1 MQLYINDT
9 LVELNKSIPFPL
21 TFQISDIRDL
31 SARKGSSS
39 KTITLPGTLINS
51 NIMSTVYALTTADST
66 SGSVIANFDPSIKAK
81 ARYYQDGILQF
92 EGIIQLKEC
101 IKKNGSW
108 SFNMVMFAEQID
120 IVGLLKNYKIKEL
133 GWSEYNHNLTALNQT
148 NSWTGVIQKDG
159 VNYDNYSG
167 TDWLGEGYYYG
178 LIDYGMDR
186 LTPTTFETDN
196 IPPQVFLKSIVDKMF
211 EKIGVTYDSE
221 FFDSQL
227 FKKLLMAY
235 EGGVLPVIDS
245 SIATAQSIETDQI
258 NFASGY
264 LIDSGFP
271 LFSFGGSGIHNL
283 PLYGQAALITQ
294 EVYYASDSG
303 TNVDPSSQIQSSE
316 PLKFVASSEGDYSFN
331 YSGSHDVNFDVS
343 VLAGSLAGTTTVDYG
358 MTCYYRL
365 EVNNV
370 VTQTNYLWN
379 NIVYGST
386 SLTNSFTANFDV
398 DIDLNLNVSDEVK
411 FSLVFKVENETR
423 VINTTT
429 TNVIFGLNWDVASN
443 TSALDLTY
451 AIQEI
456 QPGALINIKSFLPDM
471 DCFTF
476 FKGLVTM
483 FNLYVKPDTDN
494 PFKLNINPLNDFY
507 NGSANALNWT
517 ELLDESKDI
526 KVTPTVNFS
535 AKEYQFGFADDKD
548 YWNERY
554 QEDVTRQYGSK
565 SVKSGSQFAT
575 TVTKMIL
582 PFSNKLLGEIPE
594 TNLVVPRNFQVKT
607 DESGVSEITQKK
619 GKPFIVQIKNG
630 NVGTLQSG
638 DWTHINELDV
648 ATVKTEYPYV
658 GHLDDIDTPTFDL
671 QFDVPSYVFYNVPA
685 GVSYTTNN
693 LWLYHEK
700 FIKELIDRNGKML
713 SCSLRLNSNHINSLD
728 FGDLINIDGVVY
740 RLQKIAEYN
749 SNDDNSTKSE
759 LIRLIEGEG
768 IQTYTIPDVPVD
780 PYVPPSIGNRRV
792 TENNQRR
799 VTTDDETRIVE

>member
-1 MQLYINDT
+1 
-9 LVELNKSIPFPL
+9 
-21 TFQISDIRDL
+21 
-31 SARKGSSS
+31 
-39 KTITLPGTLINS
+39 
-51 NIMSTVYALTTADST
+51 MSTVYALTTADST

-159 VNYDNYSG
+159 VNYNNYSG

-196 IPPQVFLKSIVDKMF
+196 IPPQIFLKSIVDKMF

-235 EGGVLPVIDS
+235 EGGVLPNIDD
-245 SIATAQSIETDQI
+245 ATAALQSIEMDQKNNADGFI
-258 NFASGY
+258 LSEL
-264 LIDSGFP
+264 LIGTSFSPGV
-271 LFSFGGSGIHNL
+271 FSFTGATINNSN
-283 PLYGQAALITQ
+283 YS
-294 EVYYASDSG
+294 SDSG
-303 TNVDPSSQIQSSE
+303 TNVDPSSQIQSNE
-316 PLKFVASSEGDYSFN
+316 PLLFVAQQEGDYTLS
-331 YSGSHDVNFDVS
+331 YSGTHDVNADFVFVGAASNDGEVYCKFQAKS
-343 VLAGSLAGTTTVDYG
+343 KLY
-358 MTCYYRL
+358 
-365 EVNNV
+365 VNNQPTAETV
-370 VTQTNYLWN
+370 IWYNELSSAT
-379 NIVYGST
+379 
-386 SLTNSFTANFDV
+386 LTNSFSASFDTSFDINLAASDTVAMVIEFTKYGATVTDSTATYAQMSWDV
-398 DIDLNLNVSDEVK
+398 TATTCELDID
-411 FSLVFKVENETR
+411 
-423 VINTTT
+423 
-429 TNVIFGLNWDVASN
+429 
-443 TSALDLTY
+443 Y
-451 AIQEI
+451 AIQQI
-456 QPGALINIKSFLPDM
+456 QPGNNLNIKSFLPDM

-494 PFKLNINPLNDFY
+494 PYNLNINPLNDFY

-548 YWNERY
+548 YWNARY
-554 QEDVTRQYGSK
+554 EEDVTRQYGSK
-565 SVKSGSQFAT
+565 SVVSGSQFAT
-575 TVTKMIL
+575 KVTKMIL
-582 PFSNKLLGEIPE
+582 PFSNKLLGEIPT

>member
-1 MQLYINDT
+1 MQLYINDI

-39 KTITLPGTLINS
+39 KTITLPGTRINS

-159 VNYDNYSG
+159 VNYNNYSG

-186 LTPTTFETDN
+186 LTPSTFETDN
-196 IPPQVFLKSIVDKMF
+196 IPLQVFLKSIVDKMF

-235 EGGVLPVIDS
+235 EGGVFPSIDAAT
-245 SIATAQSIETDQI
+245 ATAQSIETDQI

-264 LIDSGFP
+264 LVEQTLTGTLPIFNPGTVWTA
-271 LFSFGGSGIHNL
+271 SGISSFIDV
-283 PLYGQAALITQ
+283 PY
-294 EVYYASDSG
+294 SCDSG

-316 PLKFVASSEGDYSFN
+316 PLKFVSSFEGDYTIN
-331 YSGSHDVNFDVS
+331 YSGSHDVNLDVT
-343 VLAGSLAGTTTVDYG
+343 LTGGTGTTS
-358 MTCYYRL
+358 
-365 EVNNV
+365 VNAQNIQAKYLLYINGQY
-370 VTQTNYLWN
+370 VTN
-379 NIVYGST
+379 NLIWQNQIDST
-386 SLTNSFTANFDV
+386 SLTNSFTATFDV
-398 DIDLNLNVSDEVK
+398 DIDISLDVSDTVEIWVQ
-411 FSLVFKVENETR
+411 FFWGGTKVDNPTATA
-423 VINTTT
+423 VSVDFN
-429 TNVIFGLNWDVASN
+429 VASN

-451 AIQEI
+451 AVQEI
-456 QPGALINIKSFLPDM
+456 QPGSNINIKSFLPDM

-494 PFKLNINPLNDFY
+494 PYNLNINPLNDFY

>member
-1 MQLYINDT
+1 MQLYINDI

-39 KTITLPGTLINS
+39 KTITLPGTRINS

-159 VNYDNYSG
+159 VNYNNYSG

-196 IPPQVFLKSIVDKMF
+196 IPPQIFLKSIVDKMF

-235 EGGVLPVIDS
+235 EGGVLPNIDD
-245 SIATAQSIETDQI
+245 ATAALQSIETDQKNNADGFI
-258 NFASGY
+258 LSEL
-264 LIDSGFP
+264 LIGTSFSPGV
-271 LFSFGGSGIHNL
+271 FSFTGATINNANYS
-283 PLYGQAALITQ
+283 
-294 EVYYASDSG
+294 SDSG

-316 PLKFVASSEGDYSFN
+316 PLLFVAQQEGDYTLS
-331 YSGSHDVNFDVS
+331 YSGTHDVNADFVFVGAASNDGEVYS
-343 VLAGSLAGTTTVDYG
+343 KFQAKCKLY
-358 MTCYYRL
+358 
-365 EVNNV
+365 VNNQPTAETV
-370 VTQTNYLWN
+370 IWYNELSSAT
-379 NIVYGST
+379 
-386 SLTNSFTANFDV
+386 LTNSFSASFDTSFDINLAASDTVAMVIEFTKYGATVTDSTATYAQMSWDV
-398 DIDLNLNVSDEVK
+398 TATTCELDID
-411 FSLVFKVENETR
+411 
-423 VINTTT
+423 
-429 TNVIFGLNWDVASN
+429 
-443 TSALDLTY
+443 Y
-451 AIQEI
+451 AIQQI
-456 QPGALINIKSFLPDM
+456 QPGNNLNIKSFLPDM

-494 PFKLNINPLNDFY
+494 PYNLNINPLNDFY

-575 TVTKMIL
+575 TITKMIL

>member
-1 MQLYINDT
+1 MQLYINDI

-39 KTITLPGTLINS
+39 KTITLPGTRINS

-159 VNYDNYSG
+159 VNYNNYSG

-196 IPPQVFLKSIVDKMF
+196 IPPQIFLKSIVDKMF

-235 EGGVLPVIDS
+235 EGGVLPNIDD
-245 SIATAQSIETDQI
+245 ATAALQSIETDQKNNADGFI
-258 NFASGY
+258 LSEL
-264 LIDSGFP
+264 LIGTSFSPGV
-271 LFSFGGSGIHNL
+271 FSFTGATINNANYS
-283 PLYGQAALITQ
+283 
-294 EVYYASDSG
+294 SDSG
-303 TNVDPSSQIQSSE
+303 TNVDPSSQIQSNE
-316 PLKFVASSEGDYSFN
+316 PLLFVAQQEGDYTLS
-331 YSGSHDVNFDVS
+331 YSGTHDVNADFVFVGAASNDGEVYCKFQAKS
-343 VLAGSLAGTTTVDYG
+343 KLY
-358 MTCYYRL
+358 
-365 EVNNV
+365 VNNQPTAETV
-370 VTQTNYLWN
+370 IWYNELSSAT
-379 NIVYGST
+379 
-386 SLTNSFTANFDV
+386 LTNSFSASFDTSFDINLAASDTVAMVIEFTKYGATVTDSTATYAQLSWDV
-398 DIDLNLNVSDEVK
+398 TATTCELDID
-411 FSLVFKVENETR
+411 
-423 VINTTT
+423 
-429 TNVIFGLNWDVASN
+429 
-443 TSALDLTY
+443 Y
-451 AIQEI
+451 AIQQI
-456 QPGALINIKSFLPDM
+456 QPGNNLNIKSFLPDM

-494 PFKLNINPLNDFY
+494 PYNLNINPLNDFY